1 MSFKFLPDIAIA
13 DIAFEVTAPTLNKL
27 FEEAAM
33 ACSDI
38 MVDPKT
44 VKAKVKKII
53 KLKADNLDNLLLDF
67 LNELVFLK
75 DTKGLLFNKY
85 FIKVDE
91 KLFSLTAVATGE
103 KIDRKN
109 HDLRNDLKAITMHM
123 FILEKR
129 GKQWYNRIIVDI

>member
-13 DIAFEVTAPTLNKL
+13 DIAFEVTAPTLDKL
-27 FEEAAM
+27 FEETAM

-38 MVDPKT
+38 MVDPTT
-44 VKAKVKKII
+44 VKSKVRKTI
-53 KLKADNLDNLLLDF
+53 KLKSDSLDNLLLDF

-85 FIKVDE
+85 SVKVSE
-91 KLFSLTAVATGE
+91 KLFSLTAIATGE

-109 HDLRNDLKAITMHM
+109 HNLRNDLKAITMHM